1 VHRKLPPTLSH
12 AFRDEQL
19 LEQALTHRSA
29 GNPHNERLE
38 FLGDAILGLVVAEEL
53 YRRFPD
59 ANEGQLTRLRACLV
73 RKETLGELA
82 AAAALGDQL
91 VLGEGE
97 LKSGGFRRESILA
110 NALEALLGAI
120 FLDAGF
126 ADCRSRILALY
137 ANRFEGLSPEE
148 LSKDAKT
155 ELQEWLQARRLPLPV
170 YRLVRTQGDPHDQ
183 RFFVECEVA
192 MLSEPVHGD
201 GRSRRIAEQQ
211 AAAIALRQL
220 SAEITPDHDQ

>member
-1 VHRKLPPTLSH
+1 MQRKLPPTLTH

-29 GNPHNERLE
+29 GNRHNERLE

-59 ANEGQLTRLRACLV
+59 ANEGQLTRLRASLV
-73 RKETLGELA
+73 RKETLAELA
-82 AAAALGDQL
+82 KAAALGDQL

-126 ADCRSRILALY
+126 ADCRNRILALY
-137 ANRFEGLSPEE
+137 ADRFERLSPED

-170 YRLVRTQGDPHDQ
+170 YRLIRTQGDPHEQ
-183 RFFVECEVA
+183 QFFVECEIA
-192 MLSEPVHGD
+192 QLAAPVHGD

-211 AAAIALRQL
+211 AAAIALCQL
-220 SAEITPDHDQ
+220 TADSGSGYDK